1 MALRLNPKH
10 NFPNLTIADMT
21 SVRFSHFYRSLMPAV
36 MLALFFVFWFGE
48 EVSAQ
53 TSSVHEPEITSVA
66 EVFQEEGDGARPA
79 FFLRPESLQ
88 PHFVWRT
95 NSAGQPQR
103 VFGIGVYV
111 PLLHPRYF
119 ETYDQRHRRIFDEA
133 LFETLRP
140 RFDQIYATFTYER
153 DDVIRPAHYD
163 SLRGAQALILGAGH
177 LPWWLRTRY
186 AADGERLN
194 YEEQLSLHERI
205 DGDRLEERVLDVIR
219 FGGGR
224 NVILN
229 LFDEPERGTASN
241 LWHFTGD
248 TARLLYELAAPHAL
262 VSLGLGP
269 VGNSRGQGTSNA
281 LMWHRTVG
289 SAEVAATITSNEP
302 LRGVTGESW
311 EHTLDVM
318 MDEYQG
324 AYDLLLM
331 NTYAFQIADPRRAG
345 AVTRAMLHHPTIN
358 RQKPVWIW
366 FSAEHFRHSGEPER
380 EMRNIRQQVL
390 SAIANEA
397 SGVLFYPD
405 VRVDGRPGT
414 YDERL
419 WHLVMDFAEELQRW
433 KPVLEQGRPVTNFVS
448 EDLEWVLYRFRG
460 ESYLFAVNHSSR
472 DIRLAAPIETVI
484 PAGAGGV
491 FMRTD

>member
-1 MALRLNPKH
+1 MTFIHLPLLFK
-10 NFPNLTIADMT
+10 NLLVTTAMT
-21 SVRFSHFYRSLMPAV
+21 
-36 MLALFFVFWFGE
+36 ALFIVGIWE
-48 EVSAQ
+48 ESFAQ
-53 TSSVHEPEITSVA
+53 LSPESGHEGIVA
-66 EVFQEEGDGARPA
+66 AQELTDEEAVQRPA

-103 VFGIGVYV
+103 VFGIGVNV

-119 ETYDQRHRRIFDEA
+119 KTYDQRHRRIFDEA
-133 LFETLRP
+133 LFDTLRP

-163 SLRGAQALILGAGH
+163 SLRGYQAMIMGASH

-186 AADGERLN
+186 AAENEPLS
-194 YEEQLSLHERI
+194 YEEQLNLHNRI
-205 DGDRLEERVLDVIR
+205 DRDRLEERILDVIR
-219 FGGGR
+219 FGGRR
-224 NVILN
+224 NVIVN

-248 TARLLYELAAPHAL
+248 TARLMYELASPHAL

-269 VGNSRGQGTSNA
+269 VGNGHGQGTSNA
-281 LMWHRTVG
+281 LMWHRTEG
-289 SAEVAATITSNEP
+289 SPEAAAGITSNEP
-302 LRGVTGESW
+302 LRGLTGESW
-311 EHTLDVM
+311 KETLNVM

-324 AYDLLLM
+324 AYDVLFL
-331 NTYAFQIADPRRAG
+331 NSYAFQIADPRRAG
-345 AVTRAMLHHPTIN
+345 AVTRAMLEHPTIN

-366 FSAEHFRHSGEPER
+366 FSAEHFRHSGNPER
-380 EMRNIRQQVL
+380 EMPNIRQQVF

-405 VRVDGRPGT
+405 VRVDGRSGS

-419 WHLVMDFAEELQRW
+419 WHLVLGFAEELQRW

-448 EDLEWVLYRFRG
+448 EDLEWILYRYRG
-460 ESYLFAVNHSSR
+460 AGYLFAVNHSSR
-472 DIRLAAPIETVI
+472 DIRLSAPVRTVI
-484 PAGAGGV
+484 PAGVSGV
-491 FMRTD
+491 FVTE

>member
-1 MALRLNPKH
+1 MPPSLAFIRFNKLFLLIL
-10 NFPNLTIADMT
+10 FATLLVLTIREDTAAQPV
-21 SVRFSHFYRSLMPAV
+21 SVL
-36 MLALFFVFWFGE
+36 
-48 EVSAQ
+48 Q
-53 TSSVHEPEITSVA
+53 PEITSVA
-66 EVFQEEGDGARPA
+66 SVAEQDVEADRTA

-103 VFGIGVYV
+103 VFGIGVYI

-119 ETYDQRHRRIFDEA
+119 ETYDQRHQRIFDEA
-133 LFETLRP
+133 LFEILRP

-163 SLRGAQALILGAGH
+163 SLRGSQAMILGAGH
-177 LPWWLRTRY
+177 LPWWLRSRY
-186 AADGERLN
+186 AADGERLS
-194 YEEQLSLHERI
+194 YEEQLSLYERI
-205 DGDRLEERVLDVIR
+205 DRDRAEERILDVIR

-224 NVILN
+224 NVIIN

-241 LWHFTGD
+241 LWHYTGD

-324 AYDLLLM
+324 SYDLLLM

-380 EMRNIRQQVL
+380 EMRNIRQQVF

-448 EDLEWVLYRFRG
+448 EDLEWMLYRYRG

-472 DIRLAAPIETVI
+472 DIPLTAPIETVI
-484 PAGAGGV
+484 PAGTSGV
-491 FMRTD
+491 FRSAR